1 MDSRPQI
8 TISAS
13 IKAPIN
19 QVWAI
24 YNDPYHV
31 TQWNF
36 ASPDW
41 CCPSSE
47 IDLKPGGKFSS
58 RMEAKDGSMGFDFWG
73 LYTDIKINEFL
84 AYEMGDGRKASL
96 KFKDN
101 GNETLVTTVFEAE
114 ETNPIDMQQM
124 GWQAILNNFKSHV
137 ESLQPEILHFEILI
151 NAAPSRVFKTMLD
164 NKSYKEWTH
173 VFYPGSYFEGSWEK
187 GSKIKFIA
195 KSEDGT
201 LGGML
206 GTIADR
212 VDDYHISIKYIG
224 LINDSKEVTSG
235 EDVDKMKGSF
245 ENYTFENQEGNTLLK
260 VDMGPTGE
268 YKSYFEETWPKA
280 LEKLKEICEK

>member
-1 MDSRPQI
+1 MDSKPQI
-8 TISAS
+8 TITAS
-13 IKAPIN
+13 IKAPVN

-41 CCPSSE
+41 CCPFSE
-47 IDLKPGGKFSS
+47 IDLREGGKFSS

-73 LYTDIKINEFL
+73 IYKEIKVNEFL

-96 KFKDN
+96 KFENQGK
-101 GNETLVTTVFEAE
+101 ETLVTTIFEAE
-114 ETNPIDMQQM
+114 ETNSLDMQQM

-137 ESLQPEILHFEILI
+137 ESLQSEILHFEILI
-151 NAAPSRVFKTMLD
+151 KASPNEVFKTMLD
-164 NKSYKEWTH
+164 EEPYKEWAY
-173 VFYPGSYFEGSWEK
+173 VFYPGSYFKGSWKK
-187 GSKIKFIA
+187 GSIIKFIA
-195 KSEDGT
+195 ESEDGS

-212 VDDYHISIKYIG
+212 VENYHISIKYIG
-224 LINDSKEVTSG
+224 LISNNKEITQG

-245 ENYTFENQEGNTLLK
+245 ENYTFDSQNEDTLLK
-260 VDMGPTGE
+260 VDMGPVGE

-280 LEKLKEICEK
+280 LQKLKEICEN